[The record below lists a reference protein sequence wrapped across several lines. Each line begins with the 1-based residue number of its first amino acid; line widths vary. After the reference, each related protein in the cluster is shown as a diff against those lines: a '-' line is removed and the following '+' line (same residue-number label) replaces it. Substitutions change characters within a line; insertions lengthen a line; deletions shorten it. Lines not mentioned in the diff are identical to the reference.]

1 MTALRKILIEEEPV
15 VTTNAMVARASTP
28 KLYVVATKGPI
39 EATEATPEAAGGALK
54 NILLFFAAPFIGLA
68 YIVAFPLVGIAV
80 LALVVA
86 RAAAKIEAVRTV
98 GLALK
103 HVVMAVAT
111 PFIGL
116 AYIVFFPVIGLGVL
130 AWLGGRAVLAAGAR

>member
-1 MTALRKILIEEEPV
+1 MTALRKILIEGEPV
-15 VTTNAMVARASTP
+15 VTTNAMVARAP
-28 KLYVVATKGPI
+28 DRKLYIVAAKAPM
-39 EATEATPEAAGGALK
+39 EATEATPKAADGTLK

-68 YIVAFPLVGIAV
+68 YIVAFPLVGVAV
-80 LALVVA
+80 LALVAA

-103 HVVMAVAT
+103 HVVMAVAA

-116 AYIVFFPVIGLGVL
+116 AYVVFFPVMGLAVL
-130 AWLGGRAVLAAGAR
+130 AWLGGRAVLAADAR